1 MKNIL
6 NLIDSGTKK
15 DLSSANNM
23 QATEAFLRSFFF
35 RPNCVVFFSKANFEM
50 IFLANKKEKKKLKL
64 KLVPGIKPNKNNK
77 EIFIKDGSYR

>member
-23 QATEAFLRSFFF
+23 QATEAFLRSFF

-50 IFLANKKEKKKLKL
+50 IFLAKKKKKLKL